1 MEEKLNAVLRGNEQE
16 KEREG
21 GRNETACARGAFA
34 SRSRRVRGTG
44 DGWHSLKNNLSIPL

>member
-1 MEEKLNAVLRGNEQE
+1 MEEKLNVVLRGNEQE

-44 DGWHSLKNNLSIPL
+44 DG